1 MDKFT
6 LTINRVFSFLVGF
19 LLATLVMT
27 MLFII
32 STQATCNTNS
42 SLKMRYVPARSII
55 ITP

>member
-1 MDKFT
+1 MDKLI
-6 LTINRVFSFLVGF
+6 LTINRVFSFLIGF

-32 STQATCNTNS
+32 STQATCHTNS

>member
-6 LTINRVFSFLVGF
+6 LTINRIFSFIIGF

-42 SLKMRYVPARSII
+42 SIKMRYISARSII